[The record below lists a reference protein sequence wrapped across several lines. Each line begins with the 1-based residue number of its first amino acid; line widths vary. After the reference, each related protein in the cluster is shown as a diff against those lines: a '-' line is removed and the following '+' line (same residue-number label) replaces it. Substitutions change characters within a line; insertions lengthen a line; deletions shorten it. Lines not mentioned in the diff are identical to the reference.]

1 MARLEKKRDFILTP
15 HQVAELL
22 MVSPVTVRHWA
33 QKGEL
38 KALSTPGGHRRFA
51 RDEVERFAR
60 QYGLALAPHISP
72 GLRILVVD
80 DEPPLRRYLCE
91 LLEPLDDVTAVEIAA
106 DGFEAGHKVHK
117 FRPNLILLDLMMPGL
132 DGFEVCRMLKDD
144 PETKTIRIIAMTGY
158 MTAENIARIRLAGAE
173 GCIPKPFEAPELFKL
188 MGIRALGE

>member
-1 MARLEKKRDFILTP
+1 MARSEKRDFILTP

-72 GLRILVVD
+72 GLRVLVVD
-80 DEPPLRRYLCE
+80 DEPQLRQYLRE
-91 LLEPLDDVTAVEIAA
+91 LLEPLDDVTAVEVAA

-144 PETKTIRIIAMTGY
+144 PETKTIRIVAMTGFL
-158 MTAENIARIRLAGAE
+158 TAENVARIRQAGAE
-173 GCIPKPFEAPELFKL
+173 GCIPKPFEPRELFKL
-188 MGIRALGE
+188 AGIRVAGE